1 MLRFG
6 HSLDTLVRRAEKMM
20 VVRKAD
26 LRAGDWVVVKT
37 FNSVYR
43 MRVEG
48 DDFYQVTGGWFDQ
61 NGQTPERLKIVG
73 CTWGGSIVKIDIIA
87 ARGLCLEFSNRVVTS
102 PVQKIWRISVAQQN

>member
-48 DDFYQVTGGWFDQ
+48 DDF
-61 NGQTPERLKIVG
+61 
-73 CTWGGSIVKIDIIA
+73 
-87 ARGLCLEFSNRVVTS
+87 
-102 PVQKIWRISVAQQN
+102 